1 VNGTVAR
8 RRAGGGSWLPS
19 LTGLISS
26 NPRRYGGYI
35 AHLGLITSA
44 IGMTGSS
51 VLQSDILATVRPG
64 ESIELSGYTVRFDEL
79 WANNQSHR
87 FAVGADLTVLIAN
100 REVGRMDPR
109 LNFYAGRDDPI
120 MTPAVRSRPHKDL
133 YVNLSAFERDGSSA
147 TLHVIVEPLVVW
159 IWIGSFIV
167 AFGALVSLVGGRRTR
182 TASPTRREAPV
193 AQAV

>member
-1 VNGTVAR
+1 
-8 RRAGGGSWLPS
+8 
-19 LTGLISS
+19 
-26 NPRRYGGYI
+26 
-35 AHLGLITSA
+35 
-44 IGMTGSS
+44 
-51 VLQSDILATVRPG
+51 
-64 ESIELSGYTVRFDEL
+64 
-79 WANNQSHR
+79 
-87 FAVGADLTVLIAN
+87 
-100 REVGRMDPR
+100 MDPR
-109 LNFYAGRDDPI
+109 LNFYAGRDEPI